1 MSSSVELCFCFW
13 MEWESPSI
21 MVAAFLF
28 MQLIGDITNECGNKR
43 SVSRRGRWMF
53 SQQGRSRRSTASAG
67 SGPGLLSLSTHIT
80 PGSRARS
87 MARSRTHAAFLS
99 PVSKWCQND
108 PTFRHSLFQAFILT
122 PSNWGLSVS
131 VKMGRFC
138 PWVICVPRLA
148 CGSRAHDECSDLY
161 WFVLVVI
168 VILKQEHRTLG
179 ENRLKRI

>member
-1 MSSSVELCFCFW
+1 MNVG
-13 MEWESPSI
+13 I
-21 MVAAFLF
+21 NGV
-28 MQLIGDITNECGNKR
+28 
-43 SVSRRGRWMF
+43 
-53 SQQGRSRRSTASAG
+53 SAG
-67 SGPGLLSLSTHIT
+67 EGDGCSLNRVEAGEVLQVLAVGQAFCLSPHIT

-108 PTFRHSLFQAFILT
+108 PTFHHSLVQAFILT

-131 VKMGRFC
+131 IKMGKFC

-179 ENRLKRI
+179 ENRLKRV